1 MNLLVYQMKCNDA
14 KFQIN
19 SIELKNLYE
28 NPGLLP
34 SLKEYYEKCEKNNPN
49 LKNKQ
54 HY

>member
-1 MNLLVYQMKCNDA
+1 MKCNDA

-49 LKNKQ
+49 LKK
-54 HY
+54 